1 MEGQNLKQLESNR
14 EHLRNAQPPRAATAF
29 SIPLFRHFDYG
40 TVSQL
45 GALERTLENTNS
57 SVGVPLLRWGH
68 GRVDHH
74 DASPLHRSVD
84 LAHPNFVISAMK
96 QEGGGLSCPAESQ
109 LAVLARNIMVTK
121 CSV

>member
-29 SIPLFRHFDYG
+29 PIPLFRHFDYG

-57 SVGVPLLRWGH
+57 LVSEYRSSGG
-68 GRVDHH
+68 DM
-74 DASPLHRSVD
+74 DASTTMMR
-84 LAHPNFVISAMK
+84 HPCIDRLTWPILIS
-96 QEGGGLSCPAESQ
+96 LSA
-109 LAVLARNIMVTK
+109 L
-121 CSV
+121 